1 MREFDTYTGTIKY
14 RGIEFVFIFDKKELK
29 LIPPKEKR
37 HEVYLWFKREIAT
50 GVYTIGDPV
59 YIENVIIG
67 IANETG
73 QKIIFMP
80 SYTSVGQINSTLVI
94 DIEYY
99 IIYEYDMKMIDRIAI
114 KGPEINHIFS
124 TTYALNPFDF
134 GDDGEI
140 SISTKKSSERT
151 TKKEKFSIEGKELF
165 VYFGISISGS
175 YKTGESPI
183 NLSSTMFIE
192 FSPTSDYEFIVKIV
206 KISKQFIQYLCYRK
220 NVVFSSV
227 EMDSPSSRG
236 LHTRCATLYK
246 VRDNSVVDAYSLKK
260 DKVIKYIYIQGAIGR
275 IMDDIVSEK
284 LYLEHIPETYELG
297 RNINAGRFVMITAAF
312 EWEFNRNFPDGI
324 VKDQKAKE
332 AEKRVS
338 GLISSL
344 ISDNTGKSKEILK
357 FLKKL
362 IGSDSLE
369 NRIIEYGKVYGN
381 LSDVF
386 GDNLYALN
394 DEKLDYRQMGK
405 RLADQRNH
413 FAHGDIDKEFIGLS
427 LLDLIYLEYIIY
439 IMQLKFYGLD
449 DDNITSAIKDLF

>member
-1 MREFDTYTGTIKY
+1 MSEFDTYTGKIEYKE
-14 RGIEFVFIFDKKELK
+14 IEFTFIFDKKELK
-29 LIPPKEKR
+29 MIPPKEKY
-37 HEVYLWFKREIAT
+37 HEVDLWFKKEIAP
-50 GVYTIGDPV
+50 GCYTFGDPV
-59 YIENVIIG
+59 YIKNVIIG

-73 QKIIFMP
+73 QKIMFMP
-80 SYTSVGQINSTLVI
+80 SYTSVRPINSTLVI

-99 IIYEYDMKMIDRIAI
+99 IICEYDMKMVDKIAI
-114 KGPEINHIFS
+114 KGPELDHIFP
-124 TTYALNPFDF
+124 TTCALKPFDF

-140 SISTKKSSERT
+140 GISTRPFPERT
-151 TKKEKFSIEGKELF
+151 TEKEKFSIEGKEIF
-165 VYFGISISGS
+165 VYFGISVSGS

-192 FSPTSDYEFIVKIV
+192 FPPTNDYEFIVKIV
-206 KISKQFIQYLCYRK
+206 EISKQFIQYLCYRK

-227 EMDSPSSRG
+227 EIASPVSGG
-236 LHTRCATLYK
+236 LHKTFATLYK
-246 VRDNSVVDAYSLKK
+246 SQENSVVDVYSLKK
-260 DKVIKYIYIQGAIGR
+260 NNVIKYGYIKGAIGK
-275 IMDDIVSEK
+275 IMDDIVSKK

-312 EWEFNRNFPDGI
+312 EWEFKRNFPSGI
-324 VKDQKAKE
+324 EKDQKTQE
-332 AEKRVS
+332 AEENVTD
-338 GLISSL
+338 LIDSL
-344 ISDNTGKSKEILK
+344 INSNTGKSKVILK
-357 FLKKL
+357 FLKRL
-362 IGSDSLE
+362 IGTDSLE
-369 NRIIEYGKVYGN
+369 ARIIEYGKVYGN

-439 IMQLKFYGLD
+439 IMQLRFYGLD
-449 DDNITSAIKDLF
+449 DDSIKSAIKDLF